1 MLHKNDFQ
9 FGEKLLAKIV
19 NKTDNML
26 YLKDKYYTPI
36 LDLAIIYYIPVGDT
50 YEYFVTYHNENFFK
64 QMLKKIRKES
74 KFCLAKKCDSELYLV
89 DENEKNISI
98 VAILDTLLLDSIQ
111 KELKNPFYILP
122 QSKYELRI
130 IPAGEILQVEKLES
144 LKKELIASNDNL
156 PADYI
161 VSNHI
166 YYYDSGLS
174 IAV

>member
-19 NKTDNML
+19 NKADNML
-26 YLKDKYYTPI
+26 YLKDKYYTII
-36 LDLAIIYYIPVGDT
+36 LDLAIVYYIPVGDT
-50 YEYFVTYHNENFFK
+50 YEYFATYHNENLFK

-74 KFCLAKKCDSELYLV
+74 RFCLTKKCDSELYLV
-89 DENEKNISI
+89 DENRKNISI
-98 VAILDTLLLDSIQ
+98 VAIFDTQLLDSIQ
-111 KELKNPFYILP
+111 KELMTPFYIIP
-122 QSKYELRI
+122 YSIYEVEI
-130 IPAGEILQVEKLES
+130 IPANRRIRELKKLQ
-144 LKKELIASNDNL
+144 KELIASNDDL